1 MSGCSATDMRGEINV
16 YVSYGDTWVLQ
27 VRGADRF
34 LQFEAQQVESE
45 AGWAALQGGDE
56 KVQDVD
62 SCFMTDSG

>member
-1 MSGCSATDMRGEINV
+1 MCTCLTAIPGSCRF
-16 YVSYGDTWVLQ
+16 DTWVLQ